1 MPLAA
6 PDDPAAYR
14 GVRFEMNAF
23 RPVWPSVE
31 AGGRAVPWLRMVP
44 AGYTSA
50 GGDLQVFD
58 GRRWM
63 VWFFRLLEN
72 PAVSP
77 YPPMAVLDVLVLP
90 GEPREDARPPI
101 SRGCGPDGD
110 VVIVLG
116 EDGWRLN
123 DSTGRIGP
131 FDPDDLCRGD

>member
-1 MPLAA
+1 
-6 PDDPAAYR
+6 
-14 GVRFEMNAF
+14 MNAI
-23 RPVWPSVE
+23 RPGWPSVE
-31 AGGRAVPWLRMVP
+31 AGGQAVPWLRTVP

-63 VWFFRLLEN
+63 VWFFRLLKD

-90 GEPREDARPPI
+90 GAPGEDARPPI

-110 VVIVLG
+110 MVIVLG
-116 EDGWRLN
+116 DDGWRLN

-131 FDPDDLCRGD
+131 FDLDDLCRGD